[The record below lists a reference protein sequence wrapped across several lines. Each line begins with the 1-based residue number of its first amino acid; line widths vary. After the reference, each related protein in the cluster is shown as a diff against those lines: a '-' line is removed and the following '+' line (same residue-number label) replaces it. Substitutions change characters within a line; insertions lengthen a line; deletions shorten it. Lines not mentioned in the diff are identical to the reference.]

1 MVFFVIEI
9 CIINTANICIIL
21 CCIRVCSNSLMLEI
35 VQVLY
40 LNCELRTPIMIIAQK
55 TLYPMV

>member
-9 CIINTANICIIL
+9 CIINTANICII